1 MQALQVMS
9 RLADTITTLPDLEM
23 RGMAAE
29 GEYSA
34 TPIRLYENDN
44 GVWFIQY
51 AVYNEEPIYGE
62 PPQYAMT
69 EAVALGER
77 GTSMVRPSDAGEY
90 ARYHYANLVTDGFV
104 EAYVRGESGN
114 SPRNM
119 FTPGNIS
126 AVISNAVRA
135 TMVSAGVGYII
146 DVIDSYIK
154 AAERLNAAQRFLEE
168 GALYRGISYLGGRI
182 CFTPISGVNIVHG
195 INLQTGEA
203 LLRTASFLYTHD
215 YEITVEQLHMIIL
228 NGNQDTGARPI
239 ESIEEI
245 GITAGLQRAIMR
257 DFQKYIETYNASHE
271 AYRDAL
277 GAVADDVRDEITDLF
292 GEAYDVDT
300 VVYGGARG
308 PELWS
313 VEILAYII
321 ARHAEGA

>member
-1 MQALQVMS
+1 
-9 RLADTITTLPDLEM
+9 M

-228 NGNQDTGARPI
+228 NGNQDTGARPV
-239 ESIEEI
+239 ESLEEI